1 MPEEIALFI
10 DFENIRYSMLN
21 IQRREPDPQELI
33 AVARRYGTVMVA
45 RAYADWS
52 RQPEPFKGS
61 LTAAMIDRVDCPA
74 KQRDRIRMGTI
85 HYASGNTF
93 PGSLNQNGYVSE
105 PGIASSFAP
114 PPYRQW
120 PSSVTGNSGPLP
132 AISPLQQSNGWSPE
146 VEPLPIPGDL
156 DENSFSP
163 EEAPSEENF
172 ASPDYQPRDTYRQ
185 GSAYQQPYGQSTPTG
200 PLGNNSTGPLGYPV
214 PYQHSGNTG
223 HMPAVNAGNN
233 NSVVQSTVIQSTV
246 DLNMLMDIIETVFD
260 RPTIST
266 FVLMTGDKDFTRISA
281 RLKLRL
287 NKTVIVVGIPGTVSR
302 DLISSANQFVPLVPS
317 GMSSPLGSTTGT
329 LPAIGANGG
338 FSQSLSSGNTG
349 SMPSLNSINSMGNT
363 GTMSAINQSGPS
375 APMGITGNTG
385 ALPAIPYQGMAHQF
399 QSPYATS
406 MTSNPPL
413 DVFDPQFLQFLDYID
428 RNWSWRTIIGVSNF
442 IGDPVNPKNRFRGR
456 LTRESARELLNSCIQ
471 QSILLLQTDSTGAED
486 LRLNRMHP
494 GVDDVLKQF
503 VR

>member
-1 MPEEIALFI
+1 MPEDIALFI

-74 KQRDRIRMGTI
+74 KQRDRIRMGTF
-85 HYASGNTF
+85 HYASSNTPTGTLGNPT
-93 PGSLNQNGYVSE
+93 Y
-105 PGIASSFAP
+105 IAEQGAGG
-114 PPYRQW
+114 PYPRQW
-120 PSSVTGNSGPLP
+120 PSGITGNSGQLP
-132 AISPLQQSNGWSPE
+132 AINAQTLNNGWPNEQESSLPLQSGFDDSL
-146 VEPLPIPGDL
+146 LPL
-156 DENSFSP
+156 DEP
-163 EEAPSEENF
+163 VPDEEQF
-172 ASPDYQPRDTYRQ
+172 DSPDYQQRESYRQ
-185 GSAYQQPYGQSTPTG
+185 SLSYQNSYGQSPTG
-200 PLGNNSTGPLGYPV
+200 PLSQNSTGPLGYP
-214 PYQHSGNTG
+214 STGNTG
-223 HMPAVNAGNN
+223 SIPAI
-233 NSVVQSTVIQSTV
+233 NSNTSTNGTVVQSTVVQSTV

-302 DLISSANQFVPLVPS
+302 DLISSANQFVPLVPNGPTGPIVGS
-317 GMSSPLGSTTGT
+317 GNTGT
-329 LPAIGANGG
+329 LPSI
-338 FSQSLSSGNTG
+338 SSVSFT
-349 SMPSLNSINSMGNT
+349 
-363 GTMSAINQSGPS
+363 QS
-375 APMGITGNTG
+375 APTGNT
-385 ALPAIPYQGMAHQF
+385 APMPAITFPNPPGPSQF
-399 QSPYATS
+399 QQAPYGS
-406 MTSNPPL
+406 QQM
-413 DVFDPQFLQFLDYID
+413 DVLDPQFLQFLDYID

-442 IGDPVNPKNRFRGR
+442 IGDPLNPKNRFRGR
-456 LTRESARELLNSCIQ
+456 LTRESARELLNTCIQ
-471 QSILLLQTDSTGAED
+471 QGILLVQTDPTGAED
-486 LRLNRMHP
+486 LRLNRLHP

>member
-74 KQRDRIRMGTI
+74 KQRDRIRMGTV
-85 HYASGNTF
+85 HYTSGNQPTGAL
-93 PGSLNQNGYVSE
+93 GSPMVVSE
-105 PGIASSFAP
+105 QGTGSFASA
-114 PPYRQW
+114 PYQRQW
-120 PSSVTGNSGPLP
+120 PSGPLSNSGPLP
-132 AISPLQQSNGWSPE
+132 AIHAPGAGNEWSPFQDTSE
-146 VEPLPIPGDL
+146 IGQSEI
-156 DENSFSP
+156 DENLLP
-163 EEAPSEENF
+163 EDETSTDEGF
-172 ASPDYQPRDTYRQ
+172 QLPDYQQRDLSRQ
-185 GSAYQQPYGQSTPTG
+185 STPYQNPYGQSAPTG
-200 PLGNNSTGPLGYPV
+200 PLGFSSSTGPLGYPT
-214 PYQHSGNTG
+214 PTPAQSTGNTG
-223 HMPAVNAGNN
+223 HMPAINASG
-233 NSVVQSTVIQSTV
+233 SSTIVQSTVVQSTV

-302 DLISSANQFVPLVPS
+302 DLISSANQFVPLVPGGSPVSVGQMGDS
-317 GMSSPLGSTTGT
+317 GFGSMSMT
-329 LPAIGANGG
+329 
-338 FSQSLSSGNTG
+338 GNTG
-349 SMPSLNSINSMGNT
+349 SMPAISLG
-363 GTMSAINQSGPS
+363 
-375 APMGITGNTG
+375 AP
-385 ALPAIPYQGMAHQF
+385 ASQF
-399 QSPYATS
+399 QPYP
-406 MTSNPPL
+406 M
-413 DVFDPQFLQFLDYID
+413 DVLDPQFLQFLDYID

-456 LTRESARELLNSCIQ
+456 LTRESARELLNTCIQ
-471 QSILLLQTDSTGAED
+471 QGILLLQTDPSGAED
-486 LRLNRMHP
+486 LRLNRSHP
-494 GVDDVLKQF
+494 GVDEVLKQF

>member
-74 KQRDRIRMGTI
+74 KQRDRIRMGTV
-85 HYASGNTF
+85 HYPPAGTSTGA
-93 PGSLNQNGYVSE
+93 PGSSGL
-105 PGIASSFAP
+105 
-114 PPYRQW
+114 
-120 PSSVTGNSGPLP
+120 VTEQGTYARPWQSGPLGHSGPLP
-132 AISPLQQSNGWSPE
+132 AINVPGAGNEWSGYNDPAGSRPPE
-146 VEPLPIPGDL
+146 AVDSLLEDSEPLT
-156 DENSFSP
+156 
-163 EEAPSEENF
+163 EEGYIQE
-172 ASPDYQPRDTYRQ
+172 
-185 GSAYQQPYGQSTPTG
+185 YQQREPTRQFLPFTAYGQAG
-200 PLGNNSTGPLGYPV
+200 PSGSSNPGSTGPLGYPAYPSTSSV
-214 PYQHSGNTG
+214 VHTGNTG
-223 HMPAVNAGNN
+223 HLPAVGASGSNT
-233 NSVVQSTVIQSTV
+233 VVQSTVVQSTV

-302 DLISSANQFVPLVPS
+302 DLVSSANQFVPLIP
-317 GMSSPLGSTTGT
+317 GSN
-329 LPAIGANGG
+329 PV
-338 FSQSLSSGNTG
+338 
-349 SMPSLNSINSMGNT
+349 
-363 GTMSAINQSGPS
+363 QSGQLADNGY
-375 APMGITGNTG
+375 APMSMTGNTG
-385 ALPAIPYQGMAHQF
+385 GMPAISPAMSGLTGQQYAVSAPYPM
-399 QSPYATS
+399 
-406 MTSNPPL
+406 
-413 DVFDPQFLQFLDYID
+413 DVLDPQFLQFLDYID

-456 LTRESARELLNSCIQ
+456 LTRESARELLNTCIQ
-471 QSILLLQTDSTGAED
+471 QSVLLVQTDPGGAED
-486 LRLNRMHP
+486 LRLNRQHP
-494 GVDDVLKQF
+494 GVDEVLKQF

>member
-1 MPEEIALFI
+1 MPEDIALFI

-74 KQRDRIRMGTI
+74 KQRDRIRMGTV
-85 HYASGNTF
+85 HYTGNQPGGALGTSMF
-93 PGSLNQNGYVSE
+93 VPDQGTGSLTPTPFQREWPAE
-105 PGIASSFAP
+105 PL
-114 PPYRQW
+114 
-120 PSSVTGNSGPLP
+120 GNSGPLP
-132 AISPLQQSNGWSPE
+132 AIPSQEIRNEWGSYQGTSEIGQPEIDENPLSE
-146 VEPLPIPGDL
+146 DEPLTDEGYQLPEFQQRDL
-156 DENSFSP
+156 S
-163 EEAPSEENF
+163 
-172 ASPDYQPRDTYRQ
+172 RQ
-185 GSAYQQPYGQSTPTG
+185 NVSYPNPYGQSAPTG
-200 PLGNNSTGPLGYPV
+200 PLGSSSSTGPLGYNSSNPV
-214 PYQHSGNTG
+214 QSTGNTG
-223 HMPAVNAGNN
+223 QMPAINTSG
-233 NSVVQSTVIQSTV
+233 SSTIVQSTVVQSTV

-302 DLISSANQFVPLVPS
+302 DLISSANQFVPLIP
-317 GMSSPLGSTTGT
+317 GGNPAFGGTGQMADTGYGQMSMP
-329 LPAIGANGG
+329 
-338 FSQSLSSGNTG
+338 GNTG
-349 SMPSLNSINSMGNT
+349 SMPAI
-363 GTMSAINQSGPS
+363 SAG
-375 APMGITGNTG
+375 G
-385 ALPAIPYQGMAHQF
+385 QGMSP
-399 QSPYATS
+399 SPYSAS
-406 MTSNPPL
+406 SAYPM
-413 DVFDPQFLQFLDYID
+413 DVLDPQFLQFLDYID

-456 LTRESARELLNSCIQ
+456 LTRESARELLNTCVQ
-471 QSILLLQTDSTGAED
+471 QGILLLQTDPSGSED
-486 LRLNRMHP
+486 LRLNRLHP
-494 GVDDVLKQF
+494 GVDEVLKQF

>member
-1 MPEEIALFI
+1 VPEDIALFI

-74 KQRDRIRMGTI
+74 KQRDRIRMGTV
-85 HYASGNTF
+85 HYASGNT
-93 PGSLNQNGYVSE
+93 PTGSLANPSSYVAE
-105 PGIASSFAP
+105 QGTGAYP
-114 PPYRQW
+114 RQW
-120 PSSVTGNSGPLP
+120 PSNLSTNSGSLP
-132 AISPLQQSNGWSPE
+132 AIQPGMLNNGWPTESESALPE
-146 VEPLPIPGDL
+146 SDDMDDPLLHEDNPSSDEDFQLSDDQQREP
-156 DENSFSP
+156 
-163 EEAPSEENF
+163 
-172 ASPDYQPRDTYRQ
+172 YRNTL
-185 GSAYQQPYGQSTPTG
+185 SYSNPYGQSTLNSPTG
-200 PLGNNSTGPLGYPV
+200 PLGQSNTGPLGGYNA
-214 PYQHSGNTG
+214 SGNTG
-223 HMPAVNAGNN
+223 HMPAVNPA
-233 NSVVQSTVIQSTV
+233 SSTIVQSTVVQSTV

-302 DLISSANQFVPLVPS
+302 DLISSANQFVPLVPGGA
-317 GMSSPLGSTTGT
+317 GMAG
-329 LPAIGANGG
+329 
-338 FSQSLSSGNTG
+338 GNTG
-349 SMPSLNSINSMGNT
+349 QLPIVQMSPSISS
-363 GTMSAINQSGPS
+363 
-375 APMGITGNTG
+375 NTG
-385 ALPAIPYQGMAHQF
+385 AMPAINFAASSPQF
-399 QSPYATS
+399 Q
-406 MTSNPPL
+406 PPPFDAPPMNVL
-413 DVFDPQFLQFLDYID
+413 DPQFLQFLDYID

-456 LTRESARELLNSCIQ
+456 LTRESARELLNNCIQ
-471 QSILLLQTDSTGAED
+471 QNILLVQTDATGAED
-486 LRLNRMHP
+486 LRLNRAHP
-494 GVDDVLKQF
+494 GVDEVLKQF